1 MTMEIQQW
9 RYSNGE
15 KLLFGDRYAS
25 CWHLK
30 QTVAKHNNTEKSL
43 EAGDECNGLR
53 VLTKPDRHLCLFLDI
68 FFGY

>member
-43 EAGDECNGLR
+43 EAGDECN
-53 VLTKPDRHLCLFLDI
+53 VTKGFN
-68 FFGY
+68 